1 MRHRGSLPP
10 PHPDDVAARDKR
22 VCVGVVTGAHGVR
35 GAVRL
40 KSFTAEPE
48 DVARY
53 GPLEDESGER
63 RFALR
68 LIGGAKGV
76 LIAAIAGIDDRDRAE
91 ALRGL
96 RLYLP
101 RSALP
106 PTEEEEYYHA
116 DLIGLEAALGRRTP
130 LGHGARGA

>member
-1 MRHRGSLPP
+1 MAC
-10 PHPDDVAARDKR
+10 AARCGSR
-22 VCVGVVTGAHGVR
+22 ASRPSPRT
-35 GAVRL
+35 
-40 KSFTAEPE
+40 SP
-48 DVARY
+48 RY

-68 LIGGAKGV
+68 LIGSAKGV
-76 LIAAIAGIDDRDRAE
+76 LIAAISGIEDRDRAE

-106 PTEEEEYYHA
+106 PPEEDEYYHA
-116 DLIGLEAALGRRTP
+116 DLIGLEAVLADGTPVGTGCARCMISAPATRSKSSAPKGRR
-130 LGHGARGA
+130 

>member
-1 MRHRGSLPP
+1 MGPQ
-10 PHPDDVAARDKR
+10 DKR

-48 DVARY
+48 DIAAY
-53 GPLEDESGER
+53 GPLEDERGQR

-68 LIGGAKGV
+68 LVNNAKGGSAKGV
-76 LIAAIAGIDDRDRAE
+76 LIGAISGIDDRDRAE

-106 PTEEEEYYHA
+106 PTE
-116 DLIGLEAALGRRTP
+116 
-130 LGHGARGA
+130 